1 MYMYLSKPNYASIAM
16 NLQMLLWV
24 LYAVK
29 TKYLSLYTEFVCM
42 SNELWGLP
50 TIATAVVY
58 LF

>member
-1 MYMYLSKPNYASIAM
+1 MYLSKPNYASIAM
-16 NLQMLLWV
+16 NFADVVMGLICSEN
-24 LYAVK
+24 
-29 TKYLSLYTEFVCM
+29 KYLSLHTDFVCM